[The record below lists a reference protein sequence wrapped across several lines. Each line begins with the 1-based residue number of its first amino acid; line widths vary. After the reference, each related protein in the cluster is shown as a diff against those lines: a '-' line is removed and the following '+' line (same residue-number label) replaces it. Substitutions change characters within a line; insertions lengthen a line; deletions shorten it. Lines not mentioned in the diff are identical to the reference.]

1 MFNKDI
7 ILKRKE
13 LLIDSNKSEL
23 TIDMNDQ
30 TLEYL
35 EKVSIEL
42 GLDIEDIIVSCIID
56 MLIEKFEL
64 PNNIDKVIDY
74 ATFLIDI
81 KEITNSGLN
90 YLVLETTN
98 LNEKFRIIVK

>member
-13 LLIDSNKSEL
+13 LLFDSNKSEI

-35 EKVSIEL
+35 EKVSIDL
-42 GLDIEDIIVSCIID
+42 GLDIEDIVVSSIID

-74 ATFLIDI
+74 ATFLVNI

-98 LNEKFRIIVK
+98 LNEKLRIIVK

>member
-30 TLEYL
+30 TFDYL
-35 EKVSIEL
+35 EKVSIDLNLEK
-42 GLDIEDIIVSCIID
+42 EDIIVSCIID

-64 PNNIDKVIDY
+64 PNNINKVIDY

>member
-13 LLIDSNKSEL
+13 LLIDSNKSEI

-30 TLEYL
+30 TFDYL
-35 EKVSIEL
+35 EKVSIDLNLEK
-42 GLDIEDIIVSCIID
+42 EDIIVSCIID

>member
-13 LLIDSNKSEL
+13 LLFDSNKSEI

-35 EKVSIEL
+35 EKVSIDL
-42 GLDIEDIIVSCIID
+42 GLDIEDIVVSSIID

-74 ATFLIDI
+74 ATFLVDI

-98 LNEKFRIIVK
+98 LNEKLRIIVK